1 MPLSPPAR
9 PGAGTCT
16 RSPSPR
22 PRPRS
27 LWACRR
33 RASGSWCQACVPA
46 LLPPLKARAWGRGDL
61 RGIRGRC
68 ASPGARRHWARHAP
82 LNPAGPAPAPPPPAG
97 PRPQTESLDRA
108 PVPPRRAPQRI
119 SWNSLPA
126 SGTNTSPLGAVAPP
140 KTLAPGTPC
149 CSHLWGQASAVRPG
163 RSVPGLSWRPGTREQ
178 HKPCRACTLLGETQ
192 AHHTI
197 TQHKCVVREL

>member
-46 LLPPLKARAWGRGDL
+46 LLPPLKARAWGGGDL
-61 RGIRGRC
+61 RGIRRRC
-68 ASPGARRHWARHAP
+68 ASPGAHRHWARHAP

-108 PVPPRRAPQRI
+108 PAPPRRAPQRI

-126 SGTNTSPLGAVAPP
+126 SGTNTSPLGAAAPP
-140 KTLAPGTPC
+140 KTLALGTPC
-149 CSHLWGQASAVRPG
+149 CSHLWDQASAVPPGSAWPESARPELEARNTRATQTLSGLHSTG
-163 RSVPGLSWRPGTREQ
+163 RDTGSS
-178 HKPCRACTLLGETQ
+178 HN
-192 AHHTI
+192 HT
-197 TQHKCVVREL
+197 T